1 MANHCWLWD
10 RNVIIDVLM
19 TCIILCNMVIK
30 DEEDL
35 VLESIV
41 ESPNNIQ
48 MRRGLTFVK
57 YVEGTN
63 EIEK

>member
-1 MANHCWLWD
+1 M
-10 RNVIIDVLM
+10 IIDVLM